1 MDEIKTKLEAELA
14 DVRAQIE
21 SGKHRAKR
29 AAVGDELALEAA
41 EADLR
46 SLRTRLGVLEANRQK
61 LASGVNC

>member
-29 AAVGDELALEAA
+29 AVGDELAASAA
-41 EADLR
+41 SSDLR